1 MPVNIE
7 RKSVHYSIPGNKSR
21 LNVES
26 FITIL
31 DILDANMSEV
41 DSNVALDYNEYRRRI
56 VAKKWDTGG
65 YKNAH
70 YLDIGYDIDIH
81 YTQQSQKTTSSIYN
95 RISSLRNKI
104 KENASIT
111 AEDINELVS
120 IIDYINSK
128 A

>member
-1 MPVNIE
+1 MILGLNISRKTVNYTIPINKGRVIIE
-7 RKSVHYSIPGNKSR
+7 SIIK
-21 LNVES
+21 
-26 FITIL
+26 IL
-31 DILDANMSEV
+31 DILYTNMSEI
-41 DSNVALDYNEYRRRI
+41 DSNVALDYNEYRRKEGR
-56 VAKKWDTGG
+56 DTG
-65 YKNAH
+65 
-70 YLDIGYDIDIH
+70 IH